1 MLIDKEQIRRRFER
15 AAATYDRQAV
25 IQERVAAKLL
35 ALLVV
40 HGPAA
45 PRRVLEIGCC
55 TGLLT
60 RQVLERC
67 DTITDMV
74 VNDLVEG
81 FRTRV
86 LERCGHL
93 GATLGF
99 LAGDI
104 EEIPIPGRF
113 DLVISS
119 STFHWFHDL
128 AGVLARLH
136 RHLEQDG
143 CLAFAMYGPD
153 NLREIRELTG
163 IGLEY
168 PDLDSLRAL
177 VERHFTVLAC
187 EERLETLV
195 FADPMAVLQHL
206 RQTGVNVPAGA
217 SWSRGRLA
225 RFERDYGAMFADGA
239 GVRLSYHPMFV
250 VARPRYAV
258 GCRRLP

>member
-25 IQERVAAKLL
+25 IQERVAARLL
-35 ALLVV
+35 ALLAA

-60 RQVLERC
+60 RQVLERH
-67 DTITDMV
+67 DTITEMV
-74 VNDLVEG
+74 VNDLVDS
-81 FRTRV
+81 FRSRV
-86 LERCGHL
+86 LERCNRPGT
-93 GATLGF
+93 TLRF

-104 EEIPIPGRF
+104 EQVPLPGHF

-128 AGVLARLH
+128 AAVLARLR
-136 RHLEQDG
+136 RHMEREG
-143 CLAFAMYGPD
+143 CLAFAMYGPG
-153 NLREIRELTG
+153 NLREIRQLTG

-168 PDLDSLRAL
+168 PDVGALRAM
-177 VERHFTVLAC
+177 VERHFRVVAC

-195 FADPMAVLQHL
+195 FADAMAVLQHL
-206 RQTGVNVPAGA
+206 RQTGVTVPTGI

-225 RFERDYGAMFADGA
+225 RFAREYGALFRDGE

-250 VARPRYAV
+250 VARPR
-258 GCRRLP
+258 